1 VSTAAREWAWL
12 RDRVRRTPRVWRR
25 VVATIVALAVSVVGG
40 AVPAWA
46 ASDIPAALSW
56 IALTDSRG
64 ISVWSYGMSLDGGGL
79 TSPGKLV
86 WSFPTELLWQIYRA
100 MVVFAIWFIDWVMGF
115 TWLSWI
121 ATPVLALSD
130 ALRAVVAQ
138 LGLGPLFL
146 TILAAVAGMAIIRG
160 RFALGLFEVLMG
172 CVVAAL
178 AVGGLS
184 NPVGLVTG
192 DSGYIMQARDLGIEL
207 SAGLA
212 HNGDTT
218 GNADKLRT
226 QIGQTLA
233 DTFVRTPHA
242 LVNYGRPIAGDRCES
257 VYNDALRQS
266 ARETDSSYVRDKVS
280 GCDGSMGVV
289 AANPNAGMAMSAFVL
304 TPAAL
309 LVLGFALLLCGALL
323 MAAARVLYESLK
335 LVVTL
340 VTGVLPGNG
349 RGSLWQGIGNL
360 VMALA
365 TMTFTI
371 VFLTGYLLVLQ
382 AVFGNS
388 GSGGVPVMATFV
400 LVDVLIVIGAILFW
414 RTRKR
419 LQEAAARLAALLAT
433 RPGGG
438 APSKLPPAQH
448 GGGLAA
454 AQNMVQRPLLSRSL
468 RTGMAA
474 AGSLTGGDHAGDDA
488 KWVGAGTA
496 GSTTTSAFT
505 RLTTVPRRG
514 GGTSDPGPTTTGPGV
529 PPAPPGPAGGPPAGD
544 GGADERSPAAILSRQ
559 LATNMVK
566 KTAKGLLVRAA
577 VHSVAA
583 ASTGGLST
591 VVTAADAART
601 AHQLNNARRV
611 VVAGRLAKAAIT
623 AASSSTAAPTAP
635 SRSPAGGSV
644 MAAASPA
651 ARYEQVRTGGQTI
664 LVPQPPSSGSGS
676 GSPFPSRPTT
686 IPTSAPSGGDQPT
699 STPRPRPTP
708 TGGSRPT
715 SSSGSRPVPGL
726 TMPPTGSQPPRPAPG
741 SVPRPAPPAPPAES
755 AAQLHAHLR
764 AYRGGR
770 RRRDGA

>member
-1 VSTAAREWAWL
+1 MSTAAREWAWL

>member
-25 VVATIVALAVSVVGG
+25 VVATIVAVAVSIVGG

-46 ASDIPAALSW
+46 ASDIPAALNW

-64 ISVWSYGMSLDGGGL
+64 ISVWSYGMSLDGGGI

-115 TWLSWI
+115 TWLGWI

-130 ALRAVVAQ
+130 ALRSLVAQ

-146 TILAAVAGMAIIRG
+146 TILAAAAGMAIIRG

-218 GNADKLRT
+218 GNADQLRT

-266 ARETDSSYVRDKVS
+266 AKETDSSYVRDKVS

-289 AANPNAGMAMSAFVL
+289 AANPNAGMALSAFVL

-414 RTRKR
+414 RARKR

-438 APSKLPPAQH
+438 APSKLQPAQH

-454 AQNMVQRPLLSRSL
+454 AQNMVQRRLLSRSV
-468 RTGMAA
+468 RTAA
-474 AGSLTGGDHAGDDA
+474 AGALTGGDHAGDDA

-514 GGTSDPGPTTTGPGV
+514 GGTSDPGPTTTGPGG
-529 PPAPPGPAGGPPAGD
+529 PSAPTGPAGGPPAGD
-544 GGADERSPAAILSRQ
+544 DGGDERSPAAILSRQ
-559 LATNMVK
+559 LATNTVK

-583 ASTGGLST
+583 ASSGGLST
-591 VVTAADAART
+591 VASAADAART
-601 AHQLNNARRV
+601 AHQLNNVRRV
-611 VVAGRLAKAAIT
+611 VVGARLAQAAIT
-623 AASSSTAAPTAP
+623 AASSAASSTTP
-635 SRSPAGGSV
+635 SRSPAAGSV
-644 MAAASPA
+644 MAPASPSA
-651 ARYEQVRTGGQTI
+651 GYEQVHSGGQTI
-664 LVPQPPSSGSGS
+664 LVPQPTSSRSGSGAQL
-676 GSPFPSRPTT
+676 PSRPT
-686 IPTSAPSGGDQPT
+686 PTPTPSG
-699 STPRPRPTP
+699 RERPTP
-708 TGGSRPT
+708 GTGP
-715 SSSGSRPVPGL
+715 RPVPGQ
-726 TMPPTGSQPPRPAPG
+726 TMPPTGQQPTRSAPG
-741 SVPRPAPPAPPAES
+741 TVARPAPPAES

>member
-25 VVATIVALAVSVVGG
+25 VVATIVALAVLIVGG
-40 AVPAWA
+40 AVPAAWA

-115 TWLSWI
+115 TWLGWI
-121 ATPVLALSD
+121 ATPVLALSA

-218 GNADKLRT
+218 GSADELRT

-266 ARETDSSYVRDKVS
+266 AKETDSSYVRDKVS

-304 TPAAL
+304 TPGAL

-388 GSGGVPVMATFV
+388 GAGGVPVMATFV
-400 LVDVLIVIGAILFW
+400 LVDVLIVVGAVLFW
-414 RTRKR
+414 RGRKR
-419 LQEAAARLAALLAT
+419 LQEAAARLVALLAT

-438 APSKLPPAQH
+438 SPSKLPAQQ

-454 AQNMVQRPLLSRSL
+454 AQSMVQHRLLSRSL
-468 RTGMAA
+468 RTGTAT
-474 AGSLTGGDHAGDDA
+474 AGSLTGGDHADGNA

-496 GSTTTSAFT
+496 GSATTSAFT

-529 PPAPPGPAGGPPAGD
+529 PSAPTGPAGGPPAGD
-544 GGADERSPAAILSRQ
+544 GGDRSPAVILSRQ
-559 LATNMVK
+559 LATNVVK

-583 ASTGGLST
+583 ASSGGLST
-591 VVTAADAART
+591 VLTAADAART

-611 VVAGRLAKAAIT
+611 IVAGRLARAAIT
-623 AASSSTAAPTAP
+623 AASST
-635 SRSPAGGSV
+635 SP
-644 MAAASPA
+644 
-651 ARYEQVRTGGQTI
+651 
-664 LVPQPPSSGSGS
+664 PP
-676 GSPFPSRPTT
+676 PRP
-686 IPTSAPSGGDQPT
+686 PPPRPPPPRPPPPRLP
-699 STPRPRPTP
+699 PRPR
-708 TGGSRPT
+708 
-715 SSSGSRPVPGL
+715 
-726 TMPPTGSQPPRPAPG
+726 
-741 SVPRPAPPAPPAES
+741 
-755 AAQLHAHLR
+755 
-764 AYRGGR
+764 GR
-770 RRRDGA
+770 

>member
-1 VSTAAREWAWL
+1 
-12 RDRVRRTPRVWRR
+12 VWRR
-25 VVATIVALAVSVVGG
+25 VAATIVALAVSVVGG

-46 ASDIPAALSW
+46 ASDIPAALNW
-56 IALTDSRG
+56 ITLTDSRG
-64 ISVWSYGMSLDGGGL
+64 ISVWSYGMSLDGGGV
-79 TSPGKLV
+79 TSPGKIVPAFL
-86 WSFPTELLWQIYRA
+86 TELCWQIYRA
-100 MVVFAIWFIDWVMGF
+100 MVVFAIWFIDWIMSF
-115 TWLSWI
+115 TWLAWI

-130 ALRAVVAQ
+130 ALRSVVAQ

-212 HNGDTT
+212 HHGDTT
-218 GNADKLRT
+218 GNADELRA

-242 LVNYGRPIAGDRCES
+242 LVNYGRPITGDRCES
-257 VYNDALRQS
+257 VYDDALRQS
-266 ARETDSSYVRDKVS
+266 AKENDSGYVRDKVS
-280 GCDGSMGVV
+280 GCDGSMGDY
-289 AANPNAGMAMSAFVL
+289 ASNPNVGMTMSALVL

-414 RTRKR
+414 RGRKR

-438 APSKLPPAQH
+438 APSRLPVQ

-454 AQNMVQRPLLSRSL
+454 AQSMVQNRLLSRGL
-468 RTGMAA
+468 RTGVSA
-474 AGSLTGGDHAGDDA
+474 AGSLTGGDGAGGSA
-488 KWVGAGTA
+488 KWVSAGTA
-496 GSTTTSAFT
+496 GSATTSAFT

-514 GGTSDPGPTTTGPGV
+514 GAPPNPGPTTTGDGV
-529 PPAPPGPAGGPPAGD
+529 PTAGPGPTGGPSAGD
-544 GGADERSPAAILSRQ
+544 GGGDRSPAALLGRQ
-559 LATNMVK
+559 LATSVVK

-583 ASTGGLST
+583 VSTGGLST

-623 AASSSTAAPTAP
+623 AGSSSTAP

-644 MAAASPA
+644 MATASPA

-676 GSPFPSRPTT
+676 GSPLPSRPTT

-699 STPRPRPTP
+699 VTPRPRSTP

-715 SSSGSRPVPGL
+715 SPSGSRPLPGL
-726 TMPPTGSQPPRPAPG
+726 TTPPTGSQPPRPAPG
-741 SVPRPAPPAPPAES
+741 SVPRPAPPAES

-770 RRRDGA
+770 RRDGA